1 MIKILLLCCLLLSAC
16 AHSPDNAWTLERKAV
31 FYMPETLRSFQLS
44 FSRNAKILGLFEMVL
59 ISKVQIAPIL
69 EKLLIEGA
77 LKTQFTK
84 TEIMKNPLK
93 SNEQFLVRFDLKEY
107 QCDENYQVNLAL
119 SISVSLGEEIL
130 YRRLYYAQ
138 NHSPHLAEFLKAP
151 YYGRENALTEATE
164 RALQDVLKQFEKDF
178 QHARRLLGLPVRQFN
193 DNLK

>member
-1 MIKILLLCCLLLSAC
+1 MMKILLLCCIFLSAC

-31 FYMPETLRSFQLS
+31 FYIPETTRSFQIS
-44 FSRNAKILGLFEMVL
+44 FNRNAEILGLFETLV

-77 LKTQFTK
+77 LKKQFTRV
-84 TEIMKNPLK
+84 EMANNFLKNED
-93 SNEQFLVRFDLKEY
+93 SFLVQFDLKEY
-107 QCDENYQVNLAL
+107 QCDENYQVALAL

-151 YYGRENALTEATE
+151 YYGRENALIEATD

-178 QHARRLLGLPVRQFN
+178 QHARRLLGLPIRQFGTH
-193 DNLK
+193 